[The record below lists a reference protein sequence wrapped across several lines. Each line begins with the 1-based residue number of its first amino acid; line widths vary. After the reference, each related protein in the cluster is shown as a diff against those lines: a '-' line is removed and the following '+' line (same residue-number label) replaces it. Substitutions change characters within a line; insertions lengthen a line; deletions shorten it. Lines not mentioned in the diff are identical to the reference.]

1 MSVTKNVCKLRIT
14 QSFFAINIQLCS
26 GVLYALFIPIIE
38 TGISIN
44 TNQVL
49 LEVQLIADCRA
60 LFVKHKLITRVTS
73 GHSEALRH

>member
-1 MSVTKNVCKLRIT
+1 MSVTKNVCKLRII
-14 QSFFAINIQLCS
+14 QSFFAINTRLCS

-49 LEVQLIADCRA
+49 LEVQLIAECKT
-60 LFVKHKLITRVTS
+60 LFDMQKQIARVTS
-73 GHSEALRH
+73 GHSEALRY